1 MFRRTKS
8 ALSQLSCTIFGASDS
23 ASPGNTT
30 SSLAVETAA
39 PNEDMMESG
48 GVLSP
53 SKQSSDPSMR
63 NSLKDQPA
71 IAQISSPHNSLAGD
85 LSGPCELPSNP
96 APADQPIMFRR
107 TKSALSQLSC
117 TIFGASGSA
126 SPGNTT
132 SSLAVEIAE
141 PNEDM
146 IAQRIQDSD
155 VTKVKQPGSESL
167 SPIPIPGPG
176 PEQSP
181 SGFVLRR
188 AETSTSESTR
198 YAKRDKAPSA

>member
-1 MFRRTKS
+1 MICEESRVELLLKVFEAFDLDGSGQVESSELLHLGERVLQKIHRD
-8 ALSQLSCTIFGASDS
+8 LDGDRASS
-23 ASPGNTT
+23 RMSP
-30 SSLAVETAA
+30 
-39 PNEDMMESG
+39 
-48 GVLSP
+48 
-53 SKQSSDPSMR
+53 R
-63 NSLKDQPA
+63 
-71 IAQISSPHNSLAGD
+71 NSLAGD
-85 LSGPCELPSNP
+85 LSGPGELASNP

>member
-1 MFRRTKS
+1 
-8 ALSQLSCTIFGASDS
+8 
-23 ASPGNTT
+23 
-30 SSLAVETAA
+30 
-39 PNEDMMESG
+39 MESG

-85 LSGPCELPSNP
+85 LSSPCELPSNL

-132 SSLAVEIAE
+132 SSLAVETAA

-146 IAQRIQDSD
+146 MESGGVLSPSKQSSNPSMRDSLKDQPAIAQISS
-155 VTKVKQPGSESL
+155 PHNSL
-167 SPIPIPGPG
+167 AGDLSSPC
-176 PEQSP
+176 ELP
-181 SGFVLRR
+181 SN
-188 AETSTSESTR
+188 A
-198 YAKRDKAPSA
+198 A